1 MSAAH
6 ENLSFYNFARK
17 NDESQGPG
25 AIMLSHA
32 FLYLLSLSSAEAA
45 YDFFDSG
52 SRPGDR

>member
-6 ENLSFYNFARK
+6 GNPSFYNFARK

-32 FLYLLSLSSAEAA
+32 FFYLVSLNSAEAA